1 MCSTSVATYIIEI
14 VFHYTTIF
22 IASVFMFPN
31 VTVSL
36 IILLYDSYS
45 SFVDG
50 VISLQA
56 LLRIHKI
63 FHAIFAPVYIMFLFY
78 NFKCSYRR
86 PGIPVGNMFIC

>member
-36 IILLYDSYS
+36 IIVLYDLYS

-50 VISLQA
+50 VI
-56 LLRIHKI
+56 
-63 FHAIFAPVYIMFLFY
+63 
-78 NFKCSYRR
+78 
-86 PGIPVGNMFIC
+86 